1 MVENSAPLNIS
12 SLAFLTPGNYL
23 DEDPF
28 TGLDD
33 TLRLFETGERLG
45 FSGAWIRQ
53 RHLEH
58 GVSAAAVFL
67 AAASQRT
74 SRIDL
79 GVAVIPIGYESPFRL
94 GEDLATADVLSRGRL
109 QVGLSAGTPPH
120 AELIGDHVFDGGIE
134 RVDVSHAR
142 VAKLRKNLSGEF
154 LGDEDTVI
162 QSPGNVQRPRLQPH
176 SPGLGDRLW
185 YGGGSL
191 NSITWAAHN
200 GFNILLGNLT
210 SGEGTDDFHTAQLNQ
225 IAAYRAAFTG
235 ARSPRIAVGRVIV
248 PTDSADA
255 VSKRRYAEYA
265 ASRYERT
272 LAPRGP
278 RRTLFSLDLVGSS
291 DHIVESLIA
300 DPALRELSELRLEL
314 PYEFSVEE
322 YEQIIHDVIER
333 VAPELGF
340 TPEITTTGHSRSTAA
355 AAGSPGSA
363 SVSENGAAEAVA

>member
-1 MVENSAPLNIS
+1 MADSNTPLTIS
-12 SLAFLTPGNYL
+12 SLSFLTPGNYL
-23 DEDPF
+23 DDDPYS
-28 TGLDD
+28 GLDD
-33 TLRLFETGERLG
+33 TLRLFQTGERLG

-74 SRIDL
+74 TRIDL

-142 VAKLRKNLSGEF
+142 VAKLRANLSGEF
-154 LGDEDTVI
+154 LGDENTVI

-176 SPGLGDRLW
+176 SPGLADRLW

-191 NSITWAAHN
+191 NSITWAAQN

-235 ARSPRIAVGRVIV
+235 GHTPRIAAGRVIV

-255 VSKRRYAEYA
+255 ASTRRYREYA

-278 RRTLFSLDLVGSS
+278 RRTLFAIDLVGSS
-291 DHIVESLIA
+291 EQIIESLLA
-300 DPALRELSELRLEL
+300 DPALRELGELRLEL

-322 YEQIIHDVIER
+322 YEQIIHDVIEKI
-333 VAPELGF
+333 APELGF
-340 TPEITTTGHSRSTAA
+340 TPELATASHSRSTAA
-355 AAGSPGSA
+355 ARPTPLASQNSA
-363 SVSENGAAEAVA
+363 SGEAVA